1 MELKKYTYSKFWLAE
16 QFDFDKLPVSYNLVK
31 NTDKSIAITYHLWN
45 TEAYMPYIYYS
56 ILSQLTYTDAS
67 KVADI
72 YLFVQEEFYDYTVY
86 VFRNLLNKSCI
97 IKVSQED
104 AQKHN
109 TLTNSIL
116 QDYKV
121 VVSCDAD
128 LFFKS
133 DNKFKS
139 FEFYSKL
146 KKYYENYEGIIVD
159 EMHEE
164 LLKSHILI
172 YKPNYVV
179 SWPPKKE
186 TKVVY
191 LDNLYFL
198 ELEPLNLL
206 TRGNEFNLENFNVL
220 KEIERDFKIK
230 RNRET
235 TNLVVA
241 RSWREFKEQQFVAI
255 CELVNKFEDYRLD
268 IHININLEID
278 QILLKKLDDYLL
290 ESGHVLTIYTDNEF
304 DQYALKNGA
313 TEMHLVKFREWGWI
327 YHLLLYHKLYYEF
340 GVNYILTYDD
350 DIFFNQKSIGEL
362 LYLVN
367 NQVPFACADQYA
379 DSDKCMMGKLCVLFG
394 AEIND
399 EYYSNTSALYST
411 NSGFMG
417 LDNKMFSKFEAGDN
431 FRKMLDLF
439 EYRKWDHKT
448 MSNLGYDDYKILLQ
462 EQSFLGILN
471 RAFSNRT
478 HRILDEK
485 DEYII
490 SSDLEQI
497 RKSKVEHYVSVSKY
511 SDEYLQKLQNKLV
524 EYTNK
529 IETLLNQSV

>member
-1 MELKKYTYSKFWLAE
+1 MQLKKYAYNKFWLAE
-16 QFDFDKLPVSYNLVK
+16 QFDFDKLPVSHNLVK

-56 ILSQLTYTDAS
+56 ILSQLTYTDVS
-67 KVADI
+67 KEADI
-72 YLFVQEEFYDYTVY
+72 YLFVQEEFYEYAAY
-86 VFRNLLNKSCI
+86 VFRNLLDKDCI
-97 IKVSQED
+97 IKVSHEE

-109 TLTNSIL
+109 TLTNLIL

-121 VVSCDAD
+121 VVCCDAD

-133 DNKFKS
+133 NNNSKS
-139 FEFYSKL
+139 FQFYNKL
-146 KKYYENYEGIIVD
+146 KKYYEKNNVVIID
-159 EMHEE
+159 EVHDE
-164 LLKSHILI
+164 LVKSRILI
-172 YKPNYVV
+172 YEPNIIT
-179 SWPPKKE
+179 SWPPNKK
-186 TKVVY
+186 TRIKY
-191 LDNLYFL
+191 LDDLYFS
-198 ELEPLNLL
+198 ELEFLNLL
-206 TRGNEFNLENFNVL
+206 TKGNEFNPENLNIL
-220 KEIERDFKIK
+220 KQIERDLKVK
-230 RNRET
+230 ENREN
-235 TNLVVA
+235 TNLVVS

-255 CELVNKFEDYRLD
+255 CELVNKFADYKLD

-278 QILLKKLDDYLL
+278 QVLLKKLDNYLL
-290 ESGHVLTIYTDNEF
+290 DSGHVLTIYTDNEL
-304 DQYALKNGA
+304 DKYALKNGA
-313 TEMHLVKFREWGWI
+313 TETHLVKFKEWGWI

-340 GVNYILTYDD
+340 GVDYLLTYDD
-350 DIFFNQKSIGEL
+350 DIFFNEKPIGEL

-394 AEIND
+394 VEIND
-399 EYYSNTSALYST
+399 EYYANTSALYST
-411 NSGFMG
+411 NSGLMG
-417 LDNKMFSKFEAGDN
+417 LNNTMFSKFKKGDD
-431 FRKMLDLF
+431 FIKMLDLF
-439 EYRKWDHKT
+439 EYRRWDHKT

-511 SDEYLQKLQNKLV
+511 SDEYLQKLQNKV
-524 EYTNK
+524 IEYTNK
-529 IETLLNQSV
+529 IETFLNQSV

>member
-1 MELKKYTYSKFWLAE
+1 MQLKKYAYDKFWLAE
-16 QFDFDKLPVSYNLVK
+16 QFDFDKLPISQNLVK
-31 NTDKSIAITYHLWN
+31 NTGKSIAITYHLWN

-56 ILSQLTYTDAS
+56 ILSQLAYTDI
-67 KVADI
+67 KEEADL

-86 VFRNLLNKSCI
+86 VFRNLLDKDCI
-97 IKVSQED
+97 IKVSQEE
-104 AQKHN
+104 AQKHS
-109 TLTNSIL
+109 TLTNPIL
-116 QDYKV
+116 QNYEIAI
-121 VVSCDAD
+121 SCDSD

-133 DNKFKS
+133 NNKS
-139 FEFYSKL
+139 FQFYNKL
-146 KKYYENYEGIIVD
+146 REYYKNYKGVIIDDIYEDLV
-159 EMHEE
+159 
-164 LLKSHILI
+164 KTHIFI
-172 YKPNYVV
+172 YEPKGNL
-179 SWPPKKE
+179 SWPVKKG
-186 TKVVY
+186 TTIKY
-191 LDNLYFL
+191 LDDLYFL
-198 ELEPLNLL
+198 ELELLNLL
-206 TRGNEFNLENFNVL
+206 VKGNEFNPENVNIL
-220 KEIERDFKIK
+220 KQIERDLKVK
-230 RNRET
+230 KNREN
-235 TNLVVA
+235 TNLIVS

-255 CELVNKFEDYRLD
+255 CELVNKFEDYKLD

-278 QILLKKLDDYLL
+278 QVLLKKLDNYLL
-290 ESGHVLTIYTDNEF
+290 DSGHVLTIYTDNEL

-313 TEMHLVKFREWGWI
+313 TEKHLVKFKEWGWI

-340 GVNYILTYDD
+340 GVDYLLTYDD
-350 DIFFNQKSIGEL
+350 DIFFNEKPIGEL

-399 EYYSNTSALYST
+399 EYYANTSALYST
-411 NSGFMG
+411 NSGLMG
-417 LDNKMFSKFEAGDN
+417 LDNTMFSKFETGDN

-478 HRILDEK
+478 HRILDK
-485 DEYII
+485 TDEYII

-511 SDEYLQKLQNKLV
+511 SDEYLQKLQNKLI